1 MQDGLNVLQ
10 GLYLKEKKEAK
21 QEYDK
26 AKIYS
31 EKHAV
36 DMQEQIQ
43 KGIVV
48 NSKNAG
54 NDIYNGTSNSQNYY
68 AFKAKDLEAS
78 IDYLTNSTNELNE
91 RTKVLNK
98 EIESC
103 NTEGEIEEKIDD
115 IAAVNVTRTN
125 NRNAKTKAIIEKKH
139 ADKMQEICKKEEEL
153 KTKETQAST
162 PAEKASIKAERDK
175 LQEKKQNEL
184 KEKDKEI
191 AEENHKD
198 KVQEEMREATG
209 MNQEKLQ
216 SIIKYLENKS
226 SPKAEKF
233 KNIMYKKE
241 QETKS
246 NPEKLEQIDS
256 IKNKVSY
263 FRNLNNDKFGELLDS
278 VEQLQKLNIDTNNI
292 VKELNE
298 TRQNLEDKVESLNKA
313 LAENRYKDAIEK
325 YGDLSNEIR
334 ESYFEIESKVK
345 RNIAINADKPKP
357 ARPKPK

>member
-1 MQDGLNVLQ
+1 MKKDKFNKTFNLHKQLYKKEQEKYSKEIAPLKRQQEKEQEHEVVFYKILESFRKSLQDGLNVLQ

-115 IAAVNVTRTN
+115 IA
-125 NRNAKTKAIIEKKH
+125 
-139 ADKMQEICKKEEEL
+139 
-153 KTKETQAST
+153 
-162 PAEKASIKAERDK
+162 
-175 LQEKKQNEL
+175 NEL
-184 KEKDKEI
+184 
-191 AEENHKD
+191 
-198 KVQEEMREATG
+198 
-209 MNQEKLQ
+209 
-216 SIIKYLENKS
+216 
-226 SPKAEKF
+226 
-233 KNIMYKKE
+233 
-241 QETKS
+241 
-246 NPEKLEQIDS
+246 
-256 IKNKVSY
+256 
-263 FRNLNNDKFGELLDS
+263 
-278 VEQLQKLNIDTNNI
+278 
-292 VKELNE
+292 
-298 TRQNLEDKVESLNKA
+298 QNLFNELGYEGIGRGNH
-313 LAENRYKDAIEK
+313 
-325 YGDLSNEIR
+325 DLEYNLRIQ
-334 ESYFEIESKVK
+334 
-345 RNIAINADKPKP
+345 NIQRAK
-357 ARPKPK
+357 